1 MHEAYRVLIVED
13 DFRVANIN
21 RQFVEKV
28 DGFIVSDTV
37 RTGEGALASLSESKE
52 LPDIILLDIY
62 IPDVEGLNL
71 FWNIRSTYRE
81 IDIIIITAAKEVE
94 TVQEVVRGGVFDY
107 IIKPVDVA
115 RFEQMLTKY
124 KERRHLLSSVTEME
138 QGDIDAM
145 IWSKPAVIPKEQN
158 AGLPKGIDAITLKE
172 ITSLLKAEHFGGIT
186 AVELSKQIGTSR
198 STARRYL
205 EYLVSID
212 KVETRLK
219 YGTVGRPER
228 RYFPRETYEQND

>member
-13 DFRVANIN
+13 DFRIANIN

-37 RTGEGALASLSESKE
+37 RTGEEALAFLSEGNE
-52 LPDIILLDIY
+52 LPDIVLLDIY
-62 IPDVEGLNL
+62 IPDVEDLNL
-71 FWNIRSTYRE
+71 FWEIRSTYKE
-81 IDIIIITAAKEVE
+81 IDIIVITAAKEVE
-94 TVQEVVRGGVFDY
+94 TIQEVVRGGVFDY
-107 IIKPVDVA
+107 IIKPVDVT
-115 RFEQMLTKY
+115 RFEQMLTRY
-124 KERRHLLSSVTEME
+124 KERRHLLSSVKEME

-145 IWSKPAVIPKEQN
+145 FWSKPATIPKKQR

-172 ITSLLKAEHFGGIT
+172 ITSLLKTEQSGGVT

-212 KVETRLK
+212 QVETRLK

-228 RYFPRETYEQND
+228 RYFPCETYEQND